1 MNTGKRSNQQNVDNL
16 EVLTERVTTFQPG
29 YDPAETRLSIPNQK
43 LIKASGDEA
52 LLGVSTA
59 ESACDNAI
67 SARTAAFESINP
79 LVTRAIN
86 ALRISDVTEQTI
98 AQGESIVRDFR
109 NQRASATEPP
119 AKTEEGTVSSET
131 VKTNKLRSGS
141 FYTKVEN
148 FRKFIVFL
156 SSIPAYKP
164 KQSDLTVEALNAKL
178 EALVLINS
186 AYNTADAKAN
196 AARLHRDIVLYTAK
210 TGLVEIAQDSKLY
223 VKSAYGATSPQYK
236 SISGIKF
243 TKPR

>member
-29 YDPAETRLSIPNQK
+29 YDPAETRLSIPNQR
-43 LIKASGDEA
+43 LIKTSGDEA
-52 LLGVSTA
+52 LLEVSTA

-98 AQGESIVRDFR
+98 AQGESLVRDFR
-109 NQRASATEPP
+109 NQRAAANDPA
-119 AKTEEGTVSSET
+119 AKTAEVAESGET
-131 VKTNKLRSGS
+131 LKTNKLRSGS
-141 FYTKVEN
+141 FNTRIEN

-156 SSIPAYKP
+156 SAIPAYKP
-164 KQSDLTVEALNAKL
+164 KQYDLTVEALNAKL
-178 EALVLINS
+178 EALVLVNS
-186 AYNTADAKAN
+186 AYNAADAKAN
-196 AARLHRDIVLYTAK
+196 AARLHRNIVLYAAK
-210 TGLVEIAQDSKLY
+210 TGLVEIAQDSKRF

-236 SISGIKF
+236 SISGILF